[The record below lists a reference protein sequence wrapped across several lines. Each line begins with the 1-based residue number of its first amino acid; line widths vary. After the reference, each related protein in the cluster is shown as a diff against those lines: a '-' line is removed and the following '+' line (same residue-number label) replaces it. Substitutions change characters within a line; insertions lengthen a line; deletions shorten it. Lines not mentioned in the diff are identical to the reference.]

1 MKRFL
6 FSAAAFALIA
16 PAAAQVAS
24 PNVQPAR
31 PQAQP
36 APQAPKAQTRA
47 DVQAMV
53 AQHFAR
59 LDANRDGFVTKAEAD
74 AALQGGRGRLAERAK
89 EKASEGRAQAFDRLD
104 ANHDGVIS
112 RSEWNAGSSL
122 PRSAAEGVRAN
133 RRSRAMGSFTGRLF
147 EMADANRDGRVSLQ
161 EAQSAA
167 LRHFDTMDANRDG
180 RVTRE
185 ERLQMRQRTRP
196 ESRG

>member
-89 EKASEGRAQAFDRLD
+89 ELKHSIG
-104 ANHDGVIS
+104 
-112 RSEWNAGSSL
+112 
-122 PRSAAEGVRAN
+122 
-133 RRSRAMGSFTGRLF
+133 
-147 EMADANRDGRVSLQ
+147 
-161 EAQSAA
+161 
-167 LRHFDTMDANRDG
+167 
-180 RVTRE
+180 
-185 ERLQMRQRTRP
+185 
-196 ESRG
+196 